1 MSENFKS
8 IEYEFY
14 SIFYDILKEAFP
26 KCSFASYIDKTNNI
40 YGFHIVSNYTNTY
53 EIRRFGKKY
62 KMFDGMIGSI
72 NRCIFDLETEGV
84 VVPSYIILK
93 EKYANLKSMSDL
105 VTIWKLQGLT
115 E

>member
-14 SIFYDILKEAFP
+14 SIFHDILKKAFP
-26 KCSFASYIDKTNNI
+26 KCSFASYIDKINNI
-40 YGFHIVSNYTNTY
+40 YGFHIVSNHATVY

-62 KMFDGMIGSI
+62 RMFNGMIGNI
-72 NRCIFDLETEGV
+72 NRLIFDLAEGV
-84 VVPSYIILK
+84 VVPNYIILK
-93 EKYANLKSMSDL
+93 EKYASLKGMSDL